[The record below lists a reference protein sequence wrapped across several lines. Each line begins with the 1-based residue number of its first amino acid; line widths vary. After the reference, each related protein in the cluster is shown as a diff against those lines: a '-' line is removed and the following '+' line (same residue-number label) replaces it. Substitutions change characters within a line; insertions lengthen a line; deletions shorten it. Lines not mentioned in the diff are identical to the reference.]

1 MLRIEILLI
10 GLLLSVFPL
19 LADNGEYKLNKGETL
34 YRVSKKF
41 DVPLELLIS
50 VNKIDDVTKVKAGT
64 KLIIPRIHTVQK
76 GETLYG
82 IAKNYDVP
90 LESLIKINHIDNSA
104 TIKPGDKLFIPL
116 VPNNGKAV
124 EQGKGGSSVQ
134 DIGSKKEGTKADVI
148 RVNMVSKQY
157 NKKKNRDIVGI
168 ASNKNRLFW
177 PVEGE
182 MVRVNGKIV
191 GVKIRAKSGSK
202 IISVSSG
209 RVVWSSPYKG
219 YGKVVF
225 VESSKG
231 YIYGYLGNSDLSVKV
246 GDVVTRG
253 SVIGRLSKNASPYSS
268 LLFIIYR
275 NGKPV
280 DVFKAPRN

>member
-90 LESLIKINHIDNSA
+90 LESLIEINHIDSSA

-124 EQGKGGSSVQ
+124 EQSKGGSSVQ

>member
-90 LESLIKINHIDNSA
+90 LESLIKINHIDSSA

-134 DIGSKKEGTKADVI
+134 DIGSKKEGTKAGVI

-246 GDVVTRG
+246 GDLVTRG